1 MNFGS
6 PLPRGQHGASLQP
19 EWSQLGA
26 WRDALAQC
34 ARKPSRKRVHLL
46 RSLTLRVRTAL
57 EFRLLEQ
64 APQPAAAR
72 SFDRWKK
79 EGRKL
84 RRVLEPVRDADAYL
98 ARLGGLPKSVTG
110 SIGGEPQPSPRCLRE
125 MVKLEDRLGRQRMKG
140 NEKII
145 AAMNDRGNRL
155 NRLSLEM
162 EAALVPRM
170 PSNPG
175 LAAQEA
181 LRILTGLAGEL
192 PTLDSANLH
201 DWRKRLKQ
209 ALYLAEISSA
219 SSPAARRL
227 AASIKKMH
235 SAVGEWHDWQ
245 ALALLAAR
253 VLPGHGKPDG
263 VVPVL
268 NKLAEEALTKALAL
282 CRQSTPRLLSSA
294 GESWPSQ
301 RRKPVASVPVSA
313 QFANGTNLRV
323 SSL

>member
-1 MNFGS
+1 
-6 PLPRGQHGASLQP
+6 
-19 EWSQLGA
+19 
-26 WRDALAQC
+26 
-34 ARKPSRKRVHLL
+34 
-46 RSLTLRVRTAL
+46 VRTAL

-162 EAALVPRM
+162 EAALPPQL
-170 PSNPG
+170 PSA
-175 LAAQEA
+175 LAAEES

-282 CRQSTPRLLSSA
+282 CRQSTPRILSSA

>member
-1 MNFGS
+1 MNFGPPPS
-6 PLPRGQHGASLQP
+6 SNQHGKSLQP
-19 EWSQLGA
+19 EWRQLDA

-64 APQPAAAR
+64 AAEPAAAR
-72 SFDRWKK
+72 AFDRWKK

-84 RRVLEPVRDADAYL
+84 RRVLQPVRDADAYQ
-98 ARLGGLPKSVTG
+98 ARLGGLPKSLAG
-110 SIGGEPQPSPRCLRE
+110 SIGGESQLTPRCLRE
-125 MVKLEDRLGRQRMKG
+125 MVKLEDRLGRQRIKG
-140 NEKII
+140 NEKIV
-145 AAMNDRGNRL
+145 AAMGDRVKRL

-162 EAALVPRM
+162 ESALPPPL
-170 PSNPG
+170 PSA
-175 LAAQEA
+175 LAAEES
-181 LRILTGLAGEL
+181 LRILAGLAGEL
-192 PTLDSANLH
+192 PSLDSANLH

-209 ALYLAEISSA
+209 ALYLAEISAA
-219 SSPAARRL
+219 SGPAGKRL

-235 SAVGEWHDWQ
+235 LAVGEWHDWQ

-268 NKLAEEALTKALAL
+268 NKLAEDSLTKALAL
-282 CRQSTPRLLSSA
+282 CRQSTPRILADA

-301 RRKPVASVPVSA
+301 RRKPVASAPVSA
-313 QFANGTNLRV
+313 YLANGTNLLV
-323 SSL
+323 SWL